1 MSVSSELV
9 TQVMSLR
16 EQLRYHNHRYYVLD
30 APEVSD
36 AQYDELFQQLK
47 KIEQSYPEL
56 QTPDSPTQRVG
67 GEAISA
73 FQTIVHTVPMLS
85 LGNAF
90 SSDELKDFE
99 RKLKDR
105 LETTD
110 ISELEYCAELKLDG
124 LAISLI
130 YENGL
135 FKQGATRGD
144 GATGEDISHNLK
156 TIRNLPLQL
165 NTLNPPS
172 LLEVR
177 GEVLMPKAG
186 FDKFNAEAQ
195 LKGER
200 LFANPRNA
208 AAGSVRQLDPNIA
221 AKRPL
226 AFYAYSVTQI
236 EGAILPNTQYDVLQW
251 LKSFGFTISDDIKTG
266 KGLAFVE
273 GFYADI
279 QQRRSLLPYDID
291 GVVIKV
297 NELAKQQALGM
308 VSREPRWAVAYKFPA
323 QVASTVLES
332 VDFQVGRTG
341 ALTPVA
347 RVKPVFVGGVT
358 ISNITLHNMDEIRR
372 LGLHI
377 GDTVEVCRA
386 GDVIP
391 KITQVLARGESSS
404 LIELPACCPV
414 CQSPIVQ
421 DDKGVIARCSGD
433 VYCEA
438 QVQRRLAHFVSR
450 KAMNA
455 DGLGER
461 WLEQLL
467 EKGLIKHSADLYDL
481 TAEKILAANIEGMG
495 EKLADNIIAAITKT
509 KHTTLQ
515 RFIYAL
521 GIRGVG
527 EGTSLALAQYF
538 GTLEAIK
545 SADEEALK
553 QVPDIGEVSAKWIVA
568 YFSQETHLKQLE
580 QFVAAG
586 ITWPIIDIEQ
596 AQHQPLVGQSWVLTG
611 TLSSM
616 GRDVAKAKLQQLGAK
631 VSGSVSKKTT
641 IVVAGAEAGSKLADA
656 QKLGVTVWDETQLH
670 DLFAQYN
677 V

>member
-90 SSDELKDFE
+90 SSEELKDFE

-236 EGAILPNTQYDVLQW
+236 EAAALMKVVAEKQKKNPDGSVRLFEKMPI
-251 LKSFGFTISDDIKTG
+251 
-266 KGLAFVE
+266 
-273 GFYADI
+273 
-279 QQRRSLLPYDID
+279 SLLI
-291 GVVIKV
+291 
-297 NELAKQQALGM
+297 
-308 VSREPRWAVAYKFPA
+308 
-323 QVASTVLES
+323 
-332 VDFQVGRTG
+332 
-341 ALTPVA
+341 
-347 RVKPVFVGGVT
+347 
-358 ISNITLHNMDEIRR
+358 
-372 LGLHI
+372 
-377 GDTVEVCRA
+377 
-386 GDVIP
+386 
-391 KITQVLARGESSS
+391 
-404 LIELPACCPV
+404 
-414 CQSPIVQ
+414 
-421 DDKGVIARCSGD
+421 
-433 VYCEA
+433 
-438 QVQRRLAHFVSR
+438 
-450 KAMNA
+450 
-455 DGLGER
+455 
-461 WLEQLL
+461 
-467 EKGLIKHSADLYDL
+467 
-481 TAEKILAANIEGMG
+481 
-495 EKLADNIIAAITKT
+495 
-509 KHTTLQ
+509 
-515 RFIYAL
+515 
-521 GIRGVG
+521 
-527 EGTSLALAQYF
+527 
-538 GTLEAIK
+538 
-545 SADEEALK
+545 
-553 QVPDIGEVSAKWIVA
+553 
-568 YFSQETHLKQLE
+568 
-580 QFVAAG
+580 
-586 ITWPIIDIEQ
+586 
-596 AQHQPLVGQSWVLTG
+596 
-611 TLSSM
+611 
-616 GRDVAKAKLQQLGAK
+616 
-631 VSGSVSKKTT
+631 
-641 IVVAGAEAGSKLADA
+641 
-656 QKLGVTVWDETQLH
+656 
-670 DLFAQYN
+670 
-677 V
+677 